1 MAVHGYVTHAAHNR
15 RYTSLLV
22 LGYVL
27 AFEVIGAFALI
38 MPLLYW
44 DYEHTIL
51 SNPAGYAIRYAL
63 PIGVVAALTF
73 WWIYRGHAKAVTH
86 ALGVQIVTRRD
97 EPRFV
102 QIAEEQCTALG
113 VRLPRFGIIEA
124 SEPNAVTVGEG
135 PTRGLI
141 AVTRGLLDR
150 LDDDE
155 LAAVLAH
162 EASHIRHGDTKLH
175 AANHALMR
183 TAIIMYVNNPV
194 RMEDWRQI
202 LLGVIVP
209 PMMLLMLIGN
219 ITTWFCIQLSRAAR
233 RGLKLGRDHVADGE
247 AIRVT
252 HFPEALIS
260 AIEKVGGR
268 GAFMGSHRID
278 GMLFDG
284 KANHE
289 GGSHPAIEDRLD
301 AIRTLG
307 GELMNPARQRRDT
320 RAPAQ
325 AKFGRRPH
333 GGAIVSAAYPLDA
346 FGVPLERP
354 RPPTRDLLWV
364 LLTDRPLYIEWHNAT
379 VAWAESQLSQRRNVL
394 GLAPKLLLPFV
405 AAFAVMFYLYWPKD
419 GNLSQLAKLMNPVGM
434 VDFARQISGTF
445 CMGPSYPDGK
455 CSTKDAPAARQG
467 TPFVQIGPA
476 GGSTSAAKPGP
487 QFVQIAPAG
496 GPTSANARDG
506 YWPDGER
513 GSPPSHFVPILLFL
527 LAWLALF
534 KPKLLRKLFARLEP
548 LEIVRS
554 KPVEADYV
562 KPTENDQRKP
572 HWADITGEEMIARS
586 QQLARSESPGG
597 ARSRSRTRRSPR
609 RSSAGGEHRVSGC
622 RSLERT

>member
-51 SNPAGYAIRYAL
+51 SNPGGYAIRYAL
-63 PIGVVAALTF
+63 PIGVLAALTF

-124 SEPNAVTVGEG
+124 REPNAVTVGEG
-135 PTRGLI
+135 PARGLI

-155 LAAVLAH
+155 LAAILAH
-162 EASHIRHGDTKLH
+162 EASHIRQGDTRLL

-183 TAIIMYVNNPV
+183 TAVIMYMNNPL
-194 RMEDWRQI
+194 RMEDWRQMVI
-202 LLGVIVP
+202 GVLMP
-209 PMMLLMLIGN
+209 PMLLLMLMGGAV
-219 ITTWFCIQLSRAAR
+219 TSFCIELSRAAR
-233 RGLKLGRDHVADGE
+233 RGLRLGRDHVADGE

-252 HFPEALIS
+252 HFPEALVS

-268 GAFMGSHRID
+268 GAFAGSHRVD

-284 KANHE
+284 RADQE
-289 GGSHPAIEDRLD
+289 GGSHPAIQDRLD
-301 AIRTLG
+301 AIRRLG
-307 GELMNPARQRRDT
+307 GDLMNPARQRLDT
-320 RAPAQ
+320 RVAAQ
-325 AKFGRRPH
+325 AVFGRRPR
-333 GGAIVSAAYPLDA
+333 AFATTTAYPLDA

-354 RPPTRDLLWV
+354 RPPSRYLLWV
-364 LLTDRPLYIEWHNAT
+364 LLTDRELYMEWHNAT
-379 VAWAESQLSQRRNVL
+379 VAWAESQLDQRRNVL
-394 GLAPKLLLPFV
+394 GLAPKLLLPLI
-405 AAFAVMFYLYWPKD
+405 AAFAVMSYLYWPKD
-419 GNLSQLAKLMNPVGM
+419 GNLSKLANLMNPVGM
-434 VDFARQISGTF
+434 VDIARQTSGTF

-455 CSTKDAPAARQG
+455 CSTKGAPAAK
-467 TPFVQIGPA
+467 P
-476 GGSTSAAKPGP
+476 ST
-487 QFVQIAPAG
+487 QFVQSAPASG
-496 GPTSANARDG
+496 AAAANARDG
-506 YWPDGER
+506 YWADGER
-513 GSPPSHFVPILLFL
+513 WSPPSSFMPILLFSL
-527 LAWLALF
+527 VGLAFF
-534 KPKLLRKLFARLEP
+534 KPKLLRKLFGHIEP
-548 LEIVRS
+548 LEIVRT

-562 KPTENDQRKP
+562 KPPENDQRKP
-572 HWADITGEEMIARS
+572 HWADISKDEMVARS
-586 QQLARSESPGG
+586 QQLARTEQLKW
-597 ARSRSRTRRSPR
+597 RTQPPPNASQSAPIFGRRR
-609 RSSAGGEHRVSGC
+609 A
-622 RSLERT
+622 

>member
-51 SNPAGYAIRYAL
+51 SYPAGYAIRYAL
-63 PIGVVAALTF
+63 PIGVLAALTF
-73 WWIYRGHAKAVTH
+73 WLIYRGHAKAVTH

-124 SEPNAVTVGEG
+124 GEPNAVTVGEG

-162 EASHIRHGDTKLH
+162 EASHIRHGDTSLL

-183 TAIIMYVNNPV
+183 TAVIMYMNNPL
-194 RMEDWRQI
+194 RMEDWRQ
-202 LLGVIVP
+202 LVMGVLVP
-209 PMMLLMLIGN
+209 PMLLLMLIGGAV
-219 ITTWFCIQLSRAAR
+219 TSFCIELSRAAR
-233 RGLKLGRDHVADGE
+233 RGLRLGRDHVADGE
-247 AIRVT
+247 AIRVM

-268 GAFMGSHRID
+268 GAFAGSHRVD

-284 KANHE
+284 RADHE
-289 GGSHPAIEDRLD
+289 GGNHPAIQDRLD
-301 AIRTLG
+301 AIRMLG
-307 GELMNPARQRRDT
+307 GDLMNPARQRRDT
-320 RAPAQ
+320 RVPAQ
-325 AKFGRRPH
+325 AVFGRRPR
-333 GGAIVSAAYPLDA
+333 AFATTAYPLDA

-354 RPPTRDLLWV
+354 RPPSRHPLWT
-364 LLTDRPLYIEWHNAT
+364 LLTDRALYMEWHNAT
-379 VAWAESQLSQRRNVL
+379 VAWAESQLDQRRNVL
-394 GLAPKLLLPFV
+394 GLAPKLLLPLI

-419 GNLSQLAKLMNPVGM
+419 GDLSKLAKLMNPVAM
-434 VDFARQISGTF
+434 VDMARETSGTF
-445 CMGPSYPDGK
+445 CMGPSFSDGQ
-455 CSTKDAPAARQG
+455 CSTKGAPAARPG
-467 TPFVQIGPA
+467 TQVVQSAPAAAAAKARDSYWPA
-476 GGSTSAAKPGP
+476 GEGLTL
-487 QFVQIAPAG
+487 
-496 GPTSANARDG
+496 
-506 YWPDGER
+506 
-513 GSPPSHFVPILLFL
+513 PSSLMPILLFG
-527 LAWLALF
+527 LAGLAIF
-534 KPKLLRKLFARLEP
+534 KPKLLRKLFGQIEP
-548 LEIVRS
+548 LEIVRR

-562 KPTENDQRKP
+562 KPPENDQRRP
-572 HWADITGEEMIARS
+572 HWADISADEMIARS
-586 QQLARSESPGG
+586 QQLARSEQPKWRAPPQPNTLQSAPVFG
-597 ARSRSRTRRSPR
+597 RRR
-609 RSSAGGEHRVSGC
+609 A
-622 RSLERT
+622 